1 MTAPAAVGINLLWL
15 VPGQVGGSEEST
27 VATLHAL
34 RALAP
39 PDLALQLF
47 ALEPF
52 AAAHPDLVA
61 TFPTTLLSH
70 AGGSRLARIAA
81 ESSWLAT
88 RTRGLD
94 LVHHAG
100 GTAPLRAGA
109 PYVLTIHD
117 LQPLERRATHGGVKR
132 AYLSAVLPRAVK
144 GARGIAVPS
153 DFVRSSVLQRFG
165 ADPRR
170 VVTIPH
176 GVSAGRTEAATAED
190 VRARYR
196 LSGPVVLYPAITYPH
211 KDHAT
216 LVGAFALV
224 RQHHPEAVLVLTG
237 GEGAC
242 EREVADQID
251 RLGLRA
257 SVRRTGRIPTADVA
271 GLYSVASVVAVP
283 STYEGFGLP
292 AAEAMAAGVAVVAAR
307 DTAIPEVVGDAGV
320 LVPPGDVTAWA
331 AAIGA
336 LLDDGEER
344 VRLAGLGRLR
354 VEQFTW
360 EANAEG
366 FAALYR
372 RAVAGA

>member
-1 MTAPAAVGINLLWL
+1 M
-15 VPGQVGGSEEST
+15 
-27 VATLHAL
+27 ATLRAL

-61 TFPTTLLSH
+61 TFPTTLLPH

-132 AYLSAVLPRAVK
+132 AYLSTVLPRAVK

-176 GVSAGRTEAATAED
+176 GVSSGPNGGRHRRGRSSPLPPPWARGALSRHHLSPQGPRHPRRG
-190 VRARYR
+190 VRARAPAPPR
-196 LSGPVVLYPAITYPH
+196 GGPRADRWRGGVRAGGRGPDRPARAARHRCAGRAASRPPTS
-211 KDHAT
+211 
-216 LVGAFALV
+216 
-224 RQHHPEAVLVLTG
+224 R
-237 GEGAC
+237 AC
-242 EREVADQID
+242 TRWPPWWPS
-251 RLGLRA
+251 RRPTRA
-257 SVRRTGRIPTADVA
+257 SACPPPKPWPRGWRSWPHA
-271 GLYSVASVVAVP
+271 
-283 STYEGFGLP
+283 
-292 AAEAMAAGVAVVAAR
+292 
-307 DTAIPEVVGDAGV
+307 DTAIPEVVGEAGV

-331 AAIGA
+331 EAIGA

-354 VEQFTW
+354 VERFTW